1 MTRQAGKESVHKLV
15 EDFEK
20 NESQYMSK
28 SFQETEARN
37 RFIDPFFTA
46 LGWEL
51 NQTGIARKFWDVH
64 REFSQRDNSATKKP
78 DYAFRVKEGAK
89 YRERF
94 FVEAKAPHVD
104 LEGNSPVFQA
114 KRYAF
119 SSHGKTPIVV
129 LTDFQTFRVFNGFE
143 KPVFENPLQ
152 GLIKGL
158 DLEYHTYLDTWDTI
172 WDAFSKE
179 AVIGGSIERSAGKMS
194 RNVKSLDDEFLADIS
209 AWRETLA
216 RNVALRNKNL
226 SADHINEAVQRIL
239 DRLIFIRNL
248 EDREIESENTLLSM
262 LNVKGNIYPHLL
274 PLFRRLD
281 GEYNGLLFKEHF
293 SETITVDDPAI
304 KGIIKQLCPPQS
316 PYQFDMIEPEILG
329 RIYERFLGSKIR
341 LTENHQAK
349 VEEKPEVRHAGGV
362 YYTPQ
367 YIVDYIVKNTVGV
380 KIKDK
385 TPEEIEAV
393 KICDPACGSG
403 SFLLGAF
410 QYLIEYHCEWYA
422 KADTAAQKKYR
433 DDFFTNAEN
442 EIQLTLKKKT
452 EILKN
457 NIFGVDIDREA
468 TEVAIMSLYLKILDE
483 GYDKGQAE
491 LFLRGHILPD
501 MTGNIKCG
509 NSLIGTDFYD
519 QGNLGL
525 ADDSLNKVNCFDW
538 DGKDGFADIFKN
550 GGFDVVIGNPPY
562 VRMQIIDKS
571 QINYFKQYYKGA
583 GYGNYD
589 LYILFIERSLR
600 FLSVDGLYGMIL
612 PHKFFQAEYGEGIRK
627 IIAEGKNVVQINNF
641 TTNQVFENATTY
653 TCLLFLSKSPNNNF
667 AYQDINLGNNISDSL
682 NSPVFDTISSSRLSG
697 KWNFNNSIKED
708 IFDKISQNTILL
720 EQISRKIFKGSSTGN
735 DDVYLVQLVSRHDT
749 YSVVHSTA
757 IDENVKIEN
766 DLLKPFIYGQDVRR
780 FFINNATNYVIFPY
794 QIEEKV
800 TLININVLKSDYPLA
815 LSYFERVRKILI
827 KRKLEFS
834 SGDFYKYSAGI
845 SLSEYSQKKILIPD
859 MLVESRFGIDIN
871 GEYYHGPAIHSF
883 VINEQYN
890 YLHYNYV
897 LALLSSKLFWFFISH
912 TSTALRG
919 NAYRLTPEYINPFPV
934 KVIDKNN
941 QSELYAHDNLVS
953 LVDKMLDLK
962 QKEAAEKSDHLKT
975 VVTRQIDS
983 VDKAIDT
990 AVYGLYGLTEDEI
1003 KVVEG
1008 KKLGL

>member
-1 MTRQAGKESVHKLV
+1 MTRQAGKETVHKLV

-20 NESQYMSK
+20 NEREYMSK
-28 SFQETEARN
+28 NFQETEARN

-51 NQTGIARKFWDVH
+51 NQTGIAGKFLDVH
-64 REFSQRDNSATKKP
+64 REFSQRDNSVTKKP

-89 YRERF
+89 YREKF

-104 LEGNSPVFQA
+104 LKGKNPVFQA

-129 LTDFQTFRVFNGFE
+129 LTDFQTFRVFNGLE
-143 KPVFENPLQ
+143 KPVFENPDH
-152 GLIKGL
+152 GLIH
-158 DLEYHTYLDTWDTI
+158 DLEYHAYPDKWDVI
-172 WDAFSKE
+172 WDDFSKE
-179 AVIGGSIERSAGKMS
+179 AVTEGSIEQLIGKVG
-194 RNVKSLDDEFLADIS
+194 RNAKSLDDEFLADIS

-216 RNVALRNKNL
+216 RNVALRNKDL

-248 EDREIESENTLLSM
+248 EDREIESENALLSII
-262 LNVKGNIYPHLL
+262 NEKENIYPHLL

-293 SETITVDDPAI
+293 SETITVDDPII
-304 KGIIKQLCPPQS
+304 KGIVKQLYPPNS
-316 PYQFDMIEPEILG
+316 PYAFDMIEPEILG

-367 YIVDYIVKNTVGV
+367 YIVDYIVENTVGV

-410 QYLIEYHCEWYA
+410 QHLIEYHREWYA
-422 KADTAAQKKYR
+422 KADPAAQKKYR

-509 NSLIGTDFYD
+509 NSLIETDFYN
-519 QGNLGL
+519 QGNLDL
-525 ADDSLNKVNCFDW
+525 TDNDLNKVNCFDW

-550 GGFDVVIGNPPY
+550 GGFDVVIGNPPWVDIKGLPPNEVSY
-562 VRMQIIDKS
+562 YFNHYHSAENRINLYALFYEKALSMLKTNGIQGFIIPS
-571 QINYFKQYYKGA
+571 S
-583 GYGNYD
+583 
-589 LYILFIERSLR
+589 ILFQSSYSKLRENILCNFSIRNITKLPDNVFQNVTAESCIIIIENINASDEIRILVFDASVKLEKIDNKMASIEKVSSSKEWKNLALFCFDIYSNTEIIQLLSKIETKKNYLEKYCDFSLGITPYDKYRGHTQKQITEKVFHSKTKKSDEYKMLLRGGDVERYYVSWNGEEYIRYGKFLGAPREER
-600 FLSVDGLYGMIL
+600 FFAKDHIAVRQIVSGNPLRIYAGHAEAGLYNTQSIFCIL
-612 PHKFFQAEYGEGIRK
+612 
-627 IIAEGKNVVQINNF
+627 
-641 TTNQVFENATTY
+641 
-653 TCLLFLSKSPNNNF
+653 
-667 AYQDINLGNNISDSL
+667 SDSL
-682 NSPVFDTISSSRLSG
+682 NLKYLLGLLNSQLLNFYHKYKYLDVNKNVF
-697 KWNFNNSIKED
+697 
-708 IFDKISQNTILL
+708 Q
-720 EQISRKIFKGSSTGN
+720 
-735 DDVYLVQLVSRHDT
+735 
-749 YSVVHSTA
+749 
-757 IDENVKIEN
+757 
-766 DLLKPFIYGQDVRR
+766 
-780 FFINNATNYVIFPY
+780 
-794 QIEEKV
+794 
-800 TLININVLKSDYPLA
+800 
-815 LSYFERVRKILI
+815 KILI
-827 KRKLEFS
+827 QNCKKLPIPAL
-834 SGDFYKYSAGI
+834 D
-845 SLSEYSQKKILIPD
+845 LSKK
-859 MLVESRFGIDIN
+859 
-871 GEYYHGPAIHSF
+871 
-883 VINEQYN
+883 Q
-890 YLHYNYV
+890 
-897 LALLSSKLFWFFISH
+897 
-912 TSTALRG
+912 
-919 NAYRLTPEYINPFPV
+919 
-934 KVIDKNN
+934 DK
-941 QSELYAHDNLVS
+941 AKHDNLVS
-953 LVDKMLDLK
+953 LVEKMLDLK
-962 QKEAAEKSDHLKT
+962 QKEATEKSDHFKT
-975 VVTRQIDS
+975 VIARQIDA

-990 AVYGLYGLTEDEI
+990 AVYELYSLTEDEV
-1003 KVVEG
+1003 KVVENI
-1008 KKLGL
+1008 